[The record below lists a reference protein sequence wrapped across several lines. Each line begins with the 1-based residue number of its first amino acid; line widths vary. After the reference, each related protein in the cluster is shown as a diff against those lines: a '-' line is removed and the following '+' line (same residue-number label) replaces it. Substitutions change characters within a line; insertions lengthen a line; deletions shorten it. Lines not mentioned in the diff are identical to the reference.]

1 MTEKYSFEL
10 NSTLFD
16 MIEQRHYELN
26 GLKSLIPFDLFF

>member
-10 NSTLFD
+10 NSTLSD

-26 GLKSLIPFDLFF
+26 GLKSLIRTLNP